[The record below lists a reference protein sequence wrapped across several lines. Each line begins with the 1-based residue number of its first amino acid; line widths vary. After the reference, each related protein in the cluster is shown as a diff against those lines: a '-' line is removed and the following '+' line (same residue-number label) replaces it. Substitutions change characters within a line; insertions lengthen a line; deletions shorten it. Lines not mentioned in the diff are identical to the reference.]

1 MLTLLPI
8 DTGFAANAVK
18 QTCPRILQ
26 TVALST
32 DTSSVPTAPGTKHA
46 LLVEVAGLGYARH
59 ELHGFRLCAT
69 SHGIGQYL
77 KRRPWRMP
85 SRQNR

>member
-59 ELHGFRLCAT
+59 ERHCFRVLRHEPWYWT
-69 SHGIGQYL
+69 TL
-77 KRRPWRMP
+77 KP
-85 SRQNR
+85 